1 MKVFY
6 SKTGFEIAL
15 TVLISICGM
24 LPVIL
29 LINLWLGLIILIIEM
44 LFIAYIIKTTH
55 YTINNDLL
63 EIKCGFLF
71 KKKIKI
77 STIVS
82 IKESRNPLS
91 APALSLDRIEI
102 KYNNYDYI
110 LLSPKDKTGF
120 TSTLLQINP
129 SIQVHSKI

>member
-91 APALSLDRIEI
+91 APALSLDRMEI
-102 KYNNYDYI
+102 KYNNYDFI
-110 LLSPKDKTGF
+110 LLSPKDKTGLPAPTPKKF
-120 TSTLLQINP
+120 L
-129 SIQVHSKI
+129 IQVHSKT